1 MIHYSKVING
11 AMRYIDAEII
21 SKITGSDTS
30 AILDVINFGIRDIF
44 EAIEQI
50 VAK

>member
-1 MIHYSKVING
+1 MLGIIAILSDIP
-11 AMRYIDAEII
+11 AYIAEII